1 MMEDFRQI
9 ITRLDPEFLATQVRK
24 PEGEIG
30 KLIAHALDE
39 CNKEQIRACYQK
51 AIQLKPKRILEIG
64 FGRGSYLQ
72 ELLFSK
78 RTQLFGIDISKT
90 MVELAVQL
98 NPSDKI
104 NLEQG
109 DVHSLPYEGGFFDVV
124 LSINSVYFWKDIGV
138 SLKEIKRVLK
148 PNGQLILGFSPK
160 ETLKQLSYTWSHFN
174 HYSIDELLNHVMEA
188 GLKVSDITSNSHDC
202 STYILSAKK
211 AGPKK
216 NASNIQPVSLEHQHL
231 AN

>member
-174 HYSIDELLNHVMEA
+174 HYTLNGLTGLLESSGFNI
-188 GLKVSDITSNSHDC
+188 SDFTSNNSELSMC
-202 STYILSAKK
+202 SICAQKSLPTVKGDKKSSSSGIL
-211 AGPKK
+211 
-216 NASNIQPVSLEHQHL
+216 VT
-231 AN
+231 